1 MRIGWVHEG
10 AQGNPTTPH
19 HYLAS
24 AAKIEPVVF
33 RIKTAGSAGGRWVN
47 FCRMTKRG
55 VSPVWLI
62 KGVVLCIR

>member
-33 RIKTAGSAGGRWVN
+33 RIKTTGSAGGRWVN
-47 FCRMTKRG
+47 FLSNDKKEG
-55 VSPVWLI
+55 FP
-62 KGVVLCIR
+62 LCG